1 MVIEKA
7 KEKMDAIRIA
17 ESCMNSV
24 LTVNPNAFEM
34 KVFATLAELKMDL
47 LDALDEEFERSFK

>member
-1 MVIEKA
+1 MNIEKID
-7 KEKMDAIRIA
+7 EKMDAIRTA

-47 LDALDEEFERSFK
+47 LDIKDEQLENS

>member
-7 KEKMDAIRIA
+7 KEKLEAIRTA

-24 LTVNPNAFEM
+24 LSVNPNAFEL
-34 KVFATLAELKMDL
+34 KTFAIIAELKMDL
-47 LDALDEEFERSFK
+47 VDALDEEFEKSFK